1 MIGRFWGQLLYL
13 DVVKIKKNSP
23 VPKVVAVVASLLHF
37 ADRSFLRSFFSQF
50 SDESNS
56 NHYGDFRF
64 RNFPSKRYGWLSV
77 LREKRGSNDQKWG
90 LGAANWWPDKTQ
102 PSQISVRRQIEN
114 FIHREIRLIFQ
125 IETNGFIHIFVPL
138 FYLVGCEETR
148 FHFWCWTLLGRAL
161 RWCCWLLSPGFKT
174 LSWLCCW
181 RAFIISN
188 SLSCD
193 VQTFVLEGFQGWRDS
208 WILSSQRVC
217 NWW

>member
-1 MIGRFWGQLLYL
+1 MLSRL
-13 DVVKIKKNSP
+13 KKFTCS
-23 VPKVVAVVASLLHF
+23 KSCCCCRLTSSLRWPFIPEKFFLTILWREQFYPLWVTF
-37 ADRSFLRSFFSQF
+37 A
-50 SDESNS
+50 
-56 NHYGDFRF
+56 
-64 RNFPSKRYGWLSV
+64 FPSKRYGWLSV

-217 NWW
+217 NCW

>member
-13 DVVKIKKNSP
+13 DVVKIKKIHLFQKLLLLSPHFFTSLTVHSWEAFSHNSLTRAILP
-23 VPKVVAVVASLLHF
+23 IM
-37 ADRSFLRSFFSQF
+37 
-50 SDESNS
+50 
-56 NHYGDFRF
+56 GDFRF